1 MMTKEA
7 VENAVKAIKDVES
20 QYAER
25 CKDGSK
31 NPEDFLQMSYYS
43 GVLNGWNFAFHL
55 LEHDLSEQ
63 EFTLM
68 LNELLHLEKP
78 C

>member
-7 VENAVKAIKDVES
+7 VEKAIQAIKDVES
-20 QYAER
+20 QYADR
-25 CKDGSK
+25 CKTGSK
-31 NPEDFLQMSYYS
+31 NPDDYLEMSYYS

-55 LEHDLSEQ
+55 LEHDVTEQ
-63 EFTLM
+63 EFSEL
-68 LNELLHLEKP
+68 LNDLLHLEKP